1 MVGYLGFYLANMSAT
16 FQVSRWMFRYAVA
29 VALCTWGLICMGG
42 LVTSKGV
49 GMAVPDW
56 PTSYG
61 YNMFALPIATWFT
74 GGVFDEHTHRLWAST
89 VGLLVVALVRC
100 LGGVESRRVLL
111 AIGAGEIGLGLSML
125 GFGADWRGAGHFLA
139 GIGGV
144 VLLAGTA
151 WWRNTPADRSVVRL
165 GWAAFWLVQFQG
177 LLGGLR
183 VVLDKHVF
191 AGTTL
196 GTAFGVFHGCLG
208 QAFLVLLCAVA
219 LRLSP
224 VWPRGG
230 GGGWIPAGLRRWLT
244 AGLALA
250 LCQLVLGALMR
261 HQHAGLAIHDFPLA
275 YGQAWP
281 ATDPASMTVYN
292 QHRVE
297 EVEVTAFQIHLQMWH
312 RIGAVATLLAI
323 AGAWIRTWRTVGL
336 NSTLGKLTSCWFA
349 LIAVQATLGVMT
361 IVMNKPADVATAH
374 VAVGAAS
381 LVTGSL
387 AFLIAHRTA
396 ARGNFENISVT
407 MPAAMP
413 AGTH

>member
-1 MVGYLGFYLANMSAT
+1 MSESV
-16 FQVSRWMFRYAVA
+16 QPNRWLFRYALMVA
-29 VALCTWGLICMGG
+29 FCTWGLICMGG

-61 YNMFALPIATWFT
+61 YNMFALPISTWFT

-89 VGLLVVALVRC
+89 VGLLVVMLVRW
-100 LGGVESRRVLL
+100 LGGIQSRKMLMT
-111 AIGAGEIGLGLSML
+111 IGAGEIVLGMGLLGLGP
-125 GFGADWRGAGHFLA
+125 DWRGAGHFLA

-144 VLLAGTA
+144 VLLAGVV
-151 WWRNTPADRSVVRL
+151 WWRNLPAAPSVVR
-165 GWAAFWLVQFQG
+165 WAWLAFWLVQFQG

-183 VVLDKHVF
+183 VVLDKHIF

-208 QAFLVLLCAVA
+208 QAFLVLLCAIA

-224 VWPRGG
+224 LWERGLSA
-230 GGGWIPAGLRRWLT
+230 IQPPCGLRPWLT
-244 AGLALA
+244 AGLVLSVG
-250 LCQLVLGALMR
+250 QLVLGALMR

-281 ATDPASMTVYN
+281 ATDAASLLVYN
-292 QHRVE
+292 QHRME
-297 EVEVTAFQIHLQMWH
+297 EAEVTALQIHLQMWH
-312 RIGAVATLLAI
+312 RIGALLTLVAI
-323 AGAWIRTWRTVGL
+323 AGAWFRAWRTDGL
-336 NSTLGKLTSCWFA
+336 ESTWGKLTACWFA
-349 LIAVQATLGVMT
+349 LIVGQATLGIMT
-361 IVMNKPADVATAH
+361 ILMNKPADVATAH

-381 LVTGSL
+381 LATGSL
-387 AFLIAHRTA
+387 LFLIAHQPA
-396 ARGNFENISVT
+396 ARANVAKIPVA
-407 MPAAMP
+407 MPTALP

>member
-1 MVGYLGFYLANMSAT
+1 MSE
-16 FQVSRWMFRYAVA
+16 SPESNRWRFRYTIL

-61 YNMFALPIATWFT
+61 YNMFALPVSTWFT

-89 VGLLVVALVRC
+89 VGLLVVMLVRW
-100 LGGVESRRVLL
+100 LGGLQSRKLL
-111 AIGAGEIGLGLSML
+111 MAIGAGEIAMGVGLLGLGP
-125 GFGADWRGAGHFLA
+125 DWRGAGHFLA

-144 VLLAGTA
+144 VLLAGVV
-151 WWRNTPADRSVVRL
+151 WWRNLPSAPAVVR
-165 GWAAFWLVQFQG
+165 WAWLAFWLVQFQG

-208 QAFLVLLCAVA
+208 QAFLVLLCAIA

-224 VWPRGG
+224 AWERGLGAIQLPRGLG
-230 GGGWIPAGLRRWLT
+230 PWLSAGLVLS
-244 AGLALA
+244 AG
-250 LCQLVLGALMR
+250 QLVLGALMR

-281 ATDPASMTVYN
+281 ATDAASLAVYN
-292 QHRVE
+292 QHRME
-297 EVEVTAFQIHLQMWH
+297 EAEVTAFQIHLQMWH
-312 RIGAVATLLAI
+312 RIGALLTLVAI
-323 AGAWIRTWRTVGL
+323 VGAWLRTWWTDGL
-336 NSTLGKLTSCWFA
+336 GSTWGKLTSGW
-349 LIAVQATLGVMT
+349 VVMVVGQATLGILT
-361 IVMNKPADVATAH
+361 ILMNKPADVATAH

-381 LVTGSL
+381 LATGSL
-387 AFLIAHRTA
+387 LFLIAHQPA
-396 ARGNFENISVT
+396 ARANVAKIPVT
-407 MPAAMP
+407 LPTAVP

>member
-1 MVGYLGFYLANMSAT
+1 MSNSD
-16 FQVSRWMFRYAVA
+16 QSNRWLFRFSVA

-61 YNMFALPIATWFT
+61 YNMFALPISTWFT

-89 VGLLVVALVRC
+89 VGLLVVALLRW
-100 LGGVESRRVLL
+100 LGGNASRKPLL
-111 AIGAGEIGLGLSML
+111 AIGGAEILMGIGLL
-125 GFGADWRGAGHFLA
+125 GVGPDWRGAGHFLA

-144 VLLAGTA
+144 VLLAGVV
-151 WWRNTPADRSVVRL
+151 WVRNGPAEWPVVTW
-165 GWAAFWLVQFQG
+165 GWLAFWLVQFQG

-224 VWPRGG
+224 LWRRGFG
-230 GGGWIPAGLRRWLT
+230 AGEFPTGFRTWLT
-244 AGLALA
+244 AGLL
-250 LCQLVLGALMR
+250 LSIGQLLLGALMR

-275 YGQAWP
+275 YGQWWP
-281 ATDPASMTVYN
+281 ATDSASLSVYN
-292 QHRVE
+292 QHRSE
-297 EVEVTAFQIHLQMWH
+297 EVEVTAFQIQLQMWH
-312 RIGAVATLLAI
+312 RIGAVLTLVAI
-323 AGAWIRTWRTVGL
+323 SGAWLKCWRAGSL
-336 NSTLGKLTSCWFA
+336 AFPWGKLTSGWFG
-349 LIAVQATLGVMT
+349 LVVTQATLGILT
-361 IVMNKPADVATAH
+361 ILMNKPADVATAH
-374 VAVGAAS
+374 VAIGAAS
-381 LVTGSL
+381 LATGSL
-387 AFLIAHRTA
+387 LFLIAHQRVLRATVERIPA
-396 ARGNFENISVT
+396 S
-407 MPAAMP
+407 MPAAVP
-413 AGTH
+413 AGTP

>member
-1 MVGYLGFYLANMSAT
+1 MNESVHSN
-16 FQVSRWMFRYAVA
+16 RWLFRYAAA

-61 YNMFALPIATWFT
+61 YNMFALPVSTWFT

-89 VGLLVVALVRC
+89 VGLLVVALVRW
-100 LGGVESRRVLL
+100 LGGTGSRKMLL
-111 AIGAGEIGLGLSML
+111 AIGGGEIALGIGLLGLGP
-125 GFGADWRGAGHFLA
+125 DWRGGGHFLA

-144 VLLAGTA
+144 VLLAGVV
-151 WWRNTPADRSVVRL
+151 WWGNLPADRQVVKW
-165 GWAAFWLVQFQG
+165 GWAAFWLVQLQG

-208 QAFLVLLCAVA
+208 QTFLVLLCAVA

-224 VWPRGG
+224 LWKNAIGQLRLPL
-230 GGGWIPAGLRRWLT
+230 GLRPWLS
-244 AGLALA
+244 AGLALSA
-250 LCQLVLGALMR
+250 GQLILGALMR

-275 YGQAWP
+275 YGQMWP
-281 ATDPASMTVYN
+281 ATDSASMAAYN
-292 QHRVE
+292 QHRAE
-297 EVEVTAFQIHLQMWH
+297 EIEVTAFQIQLQMWH
-312 RIGAVATLLAI
+312 RIGALATLVAI
-323 AGAWIRTWRTVGL
+323 AGAWLRSWRTAGL
-336 NSTLGKLTSCWFA
+336 ASTWGRLTSCWFG
-349 LIAVQATLGVMT
+349 LIVLQATLGIST
-361 IVMNKPADVATAH
+361 ILMNKPADIATAH

-381 LVTGSL
+381 LATGSL
-387 AFLIAHRTA
+387 LFLIAHRQA
-396 ARGNFENISVT
+396 SRANVEKHSVSL
-407 MPAAMP
+407 PAAVP

>member
-1 MVGYLGFYLANMSAT
+1 MSES
-16 FQVSRWMFRYAVA
+16 VRSSRWLFRYAVT

-100 LGGVESRRVLL
+100 LGGAESRKALL
-111 AIGAGEIGLGLSML
+111 AIGAGEIALGLGLL

-144 VLLAGTA
+144 VLLAGTV
-151 WWRNTPADRSVVRL
+151 WWRNAPADRSVVRL
-165 GWAAFWLVQFQG
+165 GWAALWLVQFQG

-224 VWPRGG
+224 VWRQGG
-230 GGGWIPAGLRRWLT
+230 EGARIPAGLRPWLT
-244 AGLALA
+244 AGLALSV
-250 LCQLVLGALMR
+250 CQLVLGALMR

-275 YGQAWP
+275 YGQLWP
-281 ATDPASMTVYN
+281 ATDAASMTVYN

-312 RIGAVATLLAI
+312 RVGAVATLLAI
-323 AGAWIRTWRTVGL
+323 AGAWFRTWRSVGL
-336 NSTLGKLTSCWFA
+336 TSTLGKLTSGWFA
-349 LIAVQATLGVMT
+349 LIAVQATLGIMT
-361 IVMNKPADVATAH
+361 ILMNKPADVATAH

-381 LVTGSL
+381 LAAGSL
-387 AFLIAHRTA
+387 LFLIAYQPA
-396 ARGNFENISVT
+396 ARGSLVKIPVT
-407 MPAAMP
+407 MPAAVP
-413 AGTH
+413 AGIH